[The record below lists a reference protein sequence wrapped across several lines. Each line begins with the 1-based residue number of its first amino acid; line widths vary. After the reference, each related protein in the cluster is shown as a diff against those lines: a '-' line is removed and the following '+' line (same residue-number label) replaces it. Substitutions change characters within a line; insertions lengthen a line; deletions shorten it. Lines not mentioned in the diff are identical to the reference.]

1 MGMNSEYRVCV
12 KCVMDTSDKGISF
25 DEDGVC
31 SHCRSYEEIAKK
43 TLLPPEEARQ
53 KLAEIVDKIKRDGKG
68 KEYDCIIGLS
78 GGIDSSYLAYQ
89 AKQFGL
95 RPLAVHFDN
104 GWNSEISV
112 KNIENIVKKLGFDL
126 HTYVIDWEEFKDLQR
141 SFFKASVVDIEL
153 LTDNAIFTS
162 LYKIA
167 REQKIKYSL
176 EGHNVV
182 TESIMGKD
190 WNYWKFDLKNIRAI
204 QKQFG
209 TVKIRSFPTMGPWK
223 RLFYQYSK
231 IIEPVYIL
239 NYLQY
244 NKQQAMETLE
254 KELGWQY
261 YGGKHYESVFTKF
274 YQAYVLPTKFKIDK
288 RRAHLSNLICSNQLT
303 REEALVEL
311 AKDIYPQDELSRDKE
326 YVAKKLGFTEE
337 EFDKIMQHP
346 PKSHL
351 DYPSDLRK
359 YQRVL
364 KLGSLVKKLI
374 RHTVAKI

>member
-1 MGMNSEYRVCV
+1 MNSEYRVCV

-43 TLLPPEEARQ
+43 TLLPPEEAHQR
-53 KLAEIVDKIKRDGKG
+53 LTEIVDKIKRNGKG

-167 REQKIKYSL
+167 REQGIKYSL

-182 TESIMGKD
+182 TESIMGKE
-190 WNYWKFDLKNIRAI
+190 WNYWKFDIKNIRSI

-209 TVKIRSFPTMGPWK
+209 TLKMQSFPAMGPWK
-223 RLFYQYSK
+223 RLFYQFSK
-231 IIEPVYIL
+231 IVEPVYIL

-244 NKQQAMETLE
+244 NKKQAMETLE
-254 KELGWQY
+254 RELDWQY

-288 RRAHLSNLICSNQLT
+288 RRAHLSNLVCSCQLT
-303 REEALVEL
+303 REEALEEL
-311 AKDIYPQDELSRDKE
+311 ERDLYPLDELVRDKE
-326 YVAKKLGFTEE
+326 YVVKKLGFTLD
-337 EFDKIMQHP
+337 EFDKLMKQP
-346 PKSHL
+346 PKSHS
-351 DYPSDLRK
+351 DYPSDLKLYNFTLKTLQTLKKIIRK
-359 YQRVL
+359 
-364 KLGSLVKKLI
+364 
-374 RHTVAKI
+374 